1 MTRYTPLSL
10 ILLFLFIVSVGCG
23 GDRPTVIENAE
34 TYQPS
39 EIDQEMESAEYEKAM
54 NELGNQ

>member
-1 MTRYTPLSL
+1 MTRYVPLSF
-10 ILLFLFIVSVGCG
+10 ILLFLFIASVGCG
-23 GDRPTVIENAE
+23 ERPTVIENAE
-34 TYQPS
+34 SYQPS